1 MSAPDRMFLTVAQLC
16 ARWGNC
22 SSMLIERRM
31 HSDLEFPR
39 PRKFEGGRTRL
50 FLIEE
55 IEKYEQRKI
64 TAA

>member
-31 HSDLEFPR
+31 HSDPEFPR
-39 PRKFEGGRTRL
+39 PRKLDGGRTRL
-50 FLIEE
+50 FLI
-55 IEKYEQRKI
+55 
-64 TAA
+64 